1 MKTIAI
7 FGAFGVPNVGDD
19 AILQA
24 NLEWIE
30 SRYGSNCRVYIFT
43 KDATYTSLYIKT
55 RLNIIPVTY
64 IHDVTKSQWYD
75 SDKIENELEQIKIG
89 NINSTQ
95 AKILH
100 EIFNDIDL
108 LHIAGGGYLN
118 SKWKDIISEVYEL
131 VKFAKL
137 YHKPYIFTGL
147 SLTLDSKDLKKV
159 REIIESAE
167 LIDFRDDTYRELGN
181 VSGLPIY
188 ETCDDAINLSI
199 DDIQNDFNNLKYINI
214 LFHEWS
220 GYKDNISDKINTV
233 IVPFINYILS
243 ENNVDIVNILGFSNG
258 DLQLWN
264 NIDFGEYSDCIRY
277 IDCTLLHSSSIKAL
291 VKYAQYN
298 ISSRFH
304 MAVFSLSSETPI
316 YSIVYDTYYDNKI
329 SSIHKL
335 YHSKEYIFIDNL
347 SLENLIDFERSSNNL
362 SQHIISQG
370 KNALEI
376 YHKKMDC
383 IYTVY
388 DGISINFS
396 DTIKLAP
403 IPVNISVII
412 PVYNMGAY
420 IREALDSVI
429 SQTLK
434 NIEIICINDGST
446 DNSIDILN
454 EYSQRDPRI
463 KVINKENEG
472 VASARNDAIRVAN
485 GEYLFFLDPDDWL
498 PDSDVLHDLYEAAKK
513 HNVLV
518 CGGNFVEYASGY
530 INDRWSGANSKYTFD
545 REGFIDYYNYQFDYG
560 WVRFLYKRQFL
571 IDNNLWIPKLTFFE
585 DPQFFVRVM
594 TCAKNFYV
602 LPRPTYCYR
611 SGHHSYELSYTKVID
626 LIHSMTAIIKI
637 AKENGYKNLIALEK
651 YRLSH
656 DYSWEVIKYLK
667 GIRNEELKSALR
679 NLNLV
684 LFDGKDSIEYEMYD
698 VIIARK
704 DYEIWI
710 QSSINADIKGRIKQK
725 VKKILKRV
733 LPKQVINMLKRMR

>member
-7 FGAFGVPNVGDD
+7 FGAFGLPNVGDD

-30 SRYGSNCRVYIFT
+30 SRYGYNCRVYIFT
-43 KDATYTSLYIKT
+43 KDATYTSLYAKT
-55 RLNIIPVTY
+55 RLNIVPVTY
-64 IHDVTKSQWYD
+64 IHDITKSQWYN
-75 SDKIENELEQIKIG
+75 SEKIENELNQIKIG
-89 NINSTQ
+89 NINTRQ

-100 EIFNDIDL
+100 EIFRDIDL

-147 SLTLDSKDLKKV
+147 SLTLDNEDLIKV
-159 REIIESAE
+159 REIIDSAV

-181 VSGLPIY
+181 ISGLPIH
-188 ETCDDAINLSI
+188 ETCDDAINI
-199 DDIQNDFNNLKYINI
+199 FTDDIQNSLNNLKYINI

-220 GYKDNISDKINTV
+220 RYKDSIVEKMNTI
-233 IVPFINYILS
+233 IVPFIKHILS
-243 ENNVDIVNILGFSNG
+243 KGKVDIVNILGFSNG
-258 DLQLWN
+258 DLEIWN
-264 NIDFGEYSDCIRY
+264 GIDFGEYSDHIRY
-277 IDCTLLHSSSIKAL
+277 IDCSLLYSSTIKSL

-304 MAVFSLSSETPI
+304 MAVFSLSSGTPI
-316 YSIVYDTYYDNKI
+316 YSIVYDSYYDNKI

-335 YHSKEYIFIDNL
+335 YHSNEYIYINDM
-347 SLENLIDFERSSNNL
+347 SLENLINFECRSNDL
-362 SQHIISQG
+362 PQHIISQG
-370 KNALEI
+370 KNVLEI

-383 IYTVY
+383 IYSLY
-388 DGISINFS
+388 DSIGINFS
-396 DTIKLAP
+396 DIVKLSP
-403 IPVNISVII
+403 MPVNISVII

-420 IREALDSVI
+420 IREALNSVI

-434 NIEIICINDGST
+434 NIEIICVNDGSI
-446 DNSIDILN
+446 DDSIDILN

-498 PDSDVLHDLYEAAKK
+498 PDSEVLYDLYEAAKK
-513 HNVLV
+513 YNVSI
-518 CGGNFVEYASGY
+518 CGGNFIEYASGY
-530 INDRWSGANSKYTFD
+530 INDHWTGANSKYTFD
-545 REGFIDYYNYQFDYG
+545 KEGFIDYSNYQFDYG
-560 WVRFLYKRQFL
+560 WVRFIYKRQFL

-585 DPQFFVRVM
+585 DPQFFVKVM
-594 TCAKNFYV
+594 SCANNFYV

-626 LIHSMTAIIKI
+626 LIYSMTSIIKI
-637 AKENGYKNLIALEK
+637 AKQHGYKNLIALEK

-656 DYSWEVIKYLK
+656 DYAWEVIKHLK
-667 GIRNEELKSALR
+667 GNKNEELKSALR
-679 NLNLV
+679 NLNLA

-710 QSSINADIKGRIKQK
+710 QNSINADLKGRVKRKI
-725 VKKILKRV
+725 KKILKKI
-733 LPKQVINMLKRMR
+733 LPKKVINILKRMR

>member
-329 SSIHKL
+329 SI
-335 YHSKEYIFIDNL
+335 
-347 SLENLIDFERSSNNL
+347 
-362 SQHIISQG
+362 
-370 KNALEI
+370 
-376 YHKKMDC
+376 
-383 IYTVY
+383 T
-388 DGISINFS
+388 
-396 DTIKLAP
+396 
-403 IPVNISVII
+403 
-412 PVYNMGAY
+412 
-420 IREALDSVI
+420 
-429 SQTLK
+429 
-434 NIEIICINDGST
+434 
-446 DNSIDILN
+446 
-454 EYSQRDPRI
+454 
-463 KVINKENEG
+463 NK
-472 VASARNDAIRVAN
+472 
-485 GEYLFFLDPDDWL
+485 
-498 PDSDVLHDLYEAAKK
+498 
-513 HNVLV
+513 
-518 CGGNFVEYASGY
+518 
-530 INDRWSGANSKYTFD
+530 
-545 REGFIDYYNYQFDYG
+545 
-560 WVRFLYKRQFL
+560 
-571 IDNNLWIPKLTFFE
+571 
-585 DPQFFVRVM
+585 
-594 TCAKNFYV
+594 
-602 LPRPTYCYR
+602 
-611 SGHHSYELSYTKVID
+611 
-626 LIHSMTAIIKI
+626 
-637 AKENGYKNLIALEK
+637 
-651 YRLSH
+651 
-656 DYSWEVIKYLK
+656 
-667 GIRNEELKSALR
+667 
-679 NLNLV
+679 
-684 LFDGKDSIEYEMYD
+684 
-698 VIIARK
+698 
-704 DYEIWI
+704 
-710 QSSINADIKGRIKQK
+710 
-725 VKKILKRV
+725 
-733 LPKQVINMLKRMR
+733 

>member
-1 MKTIAI
+1 MKLK
-7 FGAFGVPNVGDD
+7 FKQQQYQDD
-19 AILQA
+19 AVMSIVECFKGQEKGSRKDIIARYTKTLDKGT
-24 NLEWIE
+24 LIE
-30 SRYGSNCRVYIFT
+30 ETEDIEIVSFGNYKITLTEAERRENIRNVQKSNDI
-43 KDATYTSLYIKT
+43 TYTDNQSLNDFSVEMETGTGKTYTYIKT
-55 RLNIIPVTY
+55 M
-64 IHDVTKSQWYD
+64 
-75 SDKIENELEQIKIG
+75 
-89 NINSTQ
+89 
-95 AKILH
+95 
-100 EIFNDIDL
+100 
-108 LHIAGGGYLN
+108 
-118 SKWKDIISEVYEL
+118 YEL
-131 VKFAKL
+131 
-137 YHKPYIFTGL
+137 
-147 SLTLDSKDLKKV
+147 
-159 REIIESAE
+159 
-167 LIDFRDDTYRELGN
+167 N
-181 VSGLPIY
+181 
-188 ETCDDAINLSI
+188 
-199 DDIQNDFNNLKYINI
+199 
-214 LFHEWS
+214 
-220 GYKDNISDKINTV
+220 
-233 IVPFINYILS
+233 
-243 ENNVDIVNILGFSNG
+243 
-258 DLQLWN
+258 
-264 NIDFGEYSDCIRY
+264 
-277 IDCTLLHSSSIKAL
+277 
-291 VKYAQYN
+291 
-298 ISSRFH
+298 
-304 MAVFSLSSETPI
+304 
-316 YSIVYDTYYDNKI
+316 
-329 SSIHKL
+329 
-335 YHSKEYIFIDNL
+335 KEYGWSKFIVMVP
-347 SLENLIDFERSSNNL
+347 SIAIREGVQKSFEIT
-362 SQHIISQG
+362 QEHFQ
-370 KNALEI
+370 EI

-396 DTIKLAP
+396 DTIKLSP

-637 AKENGYKNLIALEK
+637 AKENEYKNLIALEK